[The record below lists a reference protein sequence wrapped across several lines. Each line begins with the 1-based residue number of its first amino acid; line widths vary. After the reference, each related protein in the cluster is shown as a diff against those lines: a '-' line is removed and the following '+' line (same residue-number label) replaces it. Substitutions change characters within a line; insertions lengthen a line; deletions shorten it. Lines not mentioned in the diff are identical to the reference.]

1 MPFVKENVNLEIDTM
16 GVVLGQN
23 HHEVVSGVS
32 VGGPSKD
39 GAVVESVAMVGTVA
53 TVARKLTLDFE
64 AIIFELDQAIQSK
77 PIISNSN
84 SICEEQ
90 LMDKSNFYLGLVD
103 IEVMDEDLTLCKRVS
118 LGKEVVPCDAS
129 CLQGDGCDFNAGKG
143 RGVEGTNLVR
153 CKPKRS
159 GFKIKSGSHTLQ
171 GPPASGSD
179 GVIAKKPT
187 SKASNSSSGKLDGLK
202 KGTWKRAYTKSRP
215 GLLLSLNNVLGT
227 KRSGKEFSRET
238 EKAEL
243 AKKKTMVSDKEGLYV
258 HPGEDQITSTE
269 VATQPRWAL

>member
-1 MPFVKENVNLEIDTM
+1 MPSVRENVNLEIDTM
-16 GVVLGQN
+16 GVVLWQN
-23 HHEVVSGVS
+23 HHEVVGGVS
-32 VGGPSKD
+32 VGGPSKG
-39 GAVVESVAMVGTVA
+39 GAVVEPVAMVGTVA
-53 TVARKLTLDFE
+53 TVARKLTPNFV

-84 SICEEQ
+84 SIREEQ

-103 IEVMDEDLTLCKRVS
+103 IEVMDEDLTLCKCVS
-118 LGKEVVPCDAS
+118 LGKEVVSCDAS

-143 RGVEGTNLVR
+143 RGVEGTNVVR
-153 CKPKRS
+153 CRPKRS

-179 GVIAKKPT
+179 GVISKKPT
-187 SKASNSSSGKLDGLK
+187 SKASNSSSAELDRLK
-202 KGTWKRAYTKSRP
+202 KGTWNRAYTKSRL
-215 GLLLSLNNVLGT
+215 GLLLSLNNVLGA

-243 AKKKTMVSDKEGLYV
+243 AKKKTMVSYNEGLYV
-258 HPGEDQITSTE
+258 HPGEDQITS
-269 VATQPRWAL
+269 A

>member
-32 VGGPSKD
+32 IGGPSKG
-39 GAVVESVAMVGTVA
+39 GAMVEPVAMVRTIT

-64 AIIFELDQAIQSK
+64 VIIFELDQAIQSK

-103 IEVMDEDLTLCKRVS
+103 IELMDEDLTLCKRVS

-129 CLQGDGCDFNAGKG
+129 CLQGDGYDFKDRKSTRLNA
-143 RGVEGTNLVR
+143 
-153 CKPKRS
+153 
-159 GFKIKSGSHTLQ
+159 SH
-171 GPPASGSD
+171 
-179 GVIAKKPT
+179 
-187 SKASNSSSGKLDGLK
+187 
-202 KGTWKRAYTKSRP
+202 RR
-215 GLLLSLNNVLGT
+215 
-227 KRSGKEFSRET
+227 
-238 EKAEL
+238 
-243 AKKKTMVSDKEGLYV
+243 
-258 HPGEDQITSTE
+258 
-269 VATQPRWAL
+269 